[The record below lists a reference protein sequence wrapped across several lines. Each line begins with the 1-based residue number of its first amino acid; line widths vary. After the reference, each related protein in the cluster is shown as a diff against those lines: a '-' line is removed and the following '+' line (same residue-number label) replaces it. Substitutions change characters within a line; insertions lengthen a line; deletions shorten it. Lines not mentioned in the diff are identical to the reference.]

1 MSTTNEDWRKNAETH
16 KMSSEEVKAAGVEAS
31 KRPPGSNH
39 GSAAGANVLHQR
51 KSLPYNFT
59 TMTIGGLLITAAIGY
74 SVLYTKKKPEASAVD
89 VAKVTAGVANP
100 EDTHPK
106 K

>member
-16 KMSSEEVKAAGVEAS
+16 KMSSEEVKAAGVETS

-39 GSAAGANVLHQR
+39 GSAGANVLHQR

-74 SVLYTKKKPEASAVD
+74 TVLYTKKKPEASAVD

-106 K
+106 N